1 MKTKFCAVAAFGF
14 AFSMCA
20 GSYTSAQAANGS
32 LPNLQI
38 KIQRAKEA
46 CQVKPPEGK
55 RKTPTTV
62 CQTRYDVGVFN
73 TSSNKVRVDLLC
85 RVLGKGKFKSELHF
99 DAVPSRNMNL
109 PVVAVRL
116 PDMEKGHRV
125 RKTSCVLHSSDRNL
139 TIF

>member
-1 MKTKFCAVAAFGF
+1 MKFCAVAAVGF

-20 GSYTSAQAANGS
+20 GSYTSAQAANES

-38 KIQRAKEA
+38 RIQKAKEA
-46 CQVKPPEGK
+46 CQIKPPEGK
-55 RKTPTTV
+55 QKTPMTV

-85 RVLGKGKFKSELHF
+85 RVLGRKGKFKSELHF
-99 DAVPSRNMNL
+99 DAVPSKNMHL
-109 PVVAVRL
+109 PVIAVRL
-116 PDMEKGHRV
+116 PDVEKGHRV
-125 RKTSCVLHSSDRNL
+125 RKTSCVLHSGARNL